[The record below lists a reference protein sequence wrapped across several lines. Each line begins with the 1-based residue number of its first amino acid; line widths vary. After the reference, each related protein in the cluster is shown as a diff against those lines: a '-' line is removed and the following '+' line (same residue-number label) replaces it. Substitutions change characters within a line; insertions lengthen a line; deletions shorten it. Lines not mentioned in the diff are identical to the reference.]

1 MVGVKNKKNSQEG
14 FTLIELILYVSIV
27 SIITTSLI
35 LFGVKIVEE
44 NNKNRTEQEVYAA
57 ARYLS
62 ERIKYE
68 IHNANSINIA
78 SSDFDLN
85 LATNPWKKLSLA
97 QTAPNDPTIIDVSGG
112 KARITQ
118 GAGSALNLNS
128 TETTVTNLTF
138 TNYTSG
144 DGKTEN
150 VALALTVNS
159 SLVGSH
165 EYTESVT
172 VRSTAEV
179 RSN

>member
-1 MVGVKNKKNSQEG
+1 MFGRYFKSADFSGQSQKITAAESMKKMDSI
-14 FTLIELILYVSIV
+14 TLYFNAVQAYVD
-27 SIITTSLI
+27 
-35 LFGVKIVEE
+35 E
-44 NNKNRTEQEVYAA
+44 
-57 ARYLS
+57 ARQHARDYDFDLAQ
-62 ERIKYE
+62 IKYGALG
-68 IHNANSINIA
+68 ILI

-85 LATNPWKKLSLA
+85 LATNPGKKLSLA